1 MIREFVLI
9 NFSKTIA
16 KESIPVYTLCITII
30 FKYTVETA
38 TVIDNLR
45 NLLNIYIDILQ

>member
-9 NFSKTIA
+9 NFRKAMEGIC
-16 KESIPVYTLCITII
+16 TLCATII
-30 FKYTVETA
+30 FKYMVETA

-45 NLLNIYIDILQ
+45 RLLNIYTDILQ